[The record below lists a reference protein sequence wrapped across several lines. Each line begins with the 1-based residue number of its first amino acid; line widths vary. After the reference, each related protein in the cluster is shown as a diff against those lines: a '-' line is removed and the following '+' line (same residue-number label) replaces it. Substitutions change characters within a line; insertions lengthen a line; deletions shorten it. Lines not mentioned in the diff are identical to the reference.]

1 MEEESHGGG
10 VGGCPCARRE
20 RERLRSREV
29 GWVVV
34 VVAGVCRRLFVEL
47 RRGGTV
53 GLGVCLRSLPR
64 VRRVPPESESGLQR
78 GGGVALACLAI
89 PCARSCG
96 GRRSVCCV
104 VAWRA
109 CACRARVRGGG
120 KVAFG
125 AGQLAARTHAVLL
138 PLSLWRCAE
147 RREKNA
153 QGPRGGEEPAA
164 SRVRRE
170 RGFGR
175 TKGGGAPFEVCSRS
189 V

>member
-1 MEEESHGGG
+1 MVV
-10 VGGCPCARRE
+10 VGGYPCARRE
-20 RERLRSREV
+20 RERQRSREV

-125 AGQLAARTHAVLL
+125 SGQLAARTHAVLL

-147 RREKNA
+147 RRERKNA
-153 QGPRGGEEPAA
+153 QGPRRGGGAGCEPCAQG
-164 SRVRRE
+164 E
-170 RGFGR
+170 RFSR